1 MKLLNKF
8 WHSRLM
14 WWSHKNTFKIQFD
27 VHVECNSVKL
37 KKITSLT
44 FKLIHRFAKL

>member
-8 WHSRLM
+8 WHNRLM

-27 VHVECNSVKL
+27 VHVECNSIKL
-37 KKITSLT
+37 TENYQSHIQIDTQVC
-44 FKLIHRFAKL
+44 